1 MLGFT
6 AALGAE
12 LATGQSVFTQ
22 FNEAAA
28 PIIATAVIFTIASLV
43 PITKGSNK
51 EAFGPFTPQVSIKA
65 KAGEQ
70 IRQVVKL
77 AHLRCRLLTVVC
89 LCDCRRRPPMA
100 ALQ

>member
-43 PITKGSNK
+43 PMLKGSNK
-51 EAFGPFTPQVSIKA
+51 EAFGPFTPQVRKPGFTFPANRDIFLFSMCFNVQSSCGSRA
-65 KAGEQ
+65 
-70 IRQVVKL
+70 
-77 AHLRCRLLTVVC
+77 
-89 LCDCRRRPPMA
+89 CRRRPPTA
-100 ALQ
+100 ALP